1 MLLERERPAKLMI
14 IKSIEK
20 YGDSLALIEK
30 KERRKWWKRGQL
42 TLTVPTMFG

>member
-14 IKSIEK
+14 IKSIEN

-30 KERRKWWKRGQL
+30 KKEENGGKEVSSR
-42 TLTVPTMFG
+42 